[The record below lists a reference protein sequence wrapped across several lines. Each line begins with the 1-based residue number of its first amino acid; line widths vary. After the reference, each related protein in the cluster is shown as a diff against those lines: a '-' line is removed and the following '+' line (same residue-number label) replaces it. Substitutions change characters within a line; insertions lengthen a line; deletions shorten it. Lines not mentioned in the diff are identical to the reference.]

1 MSKNFSHIDRQVEIL
16 EQIRQAHADGV
27 EEGIRVELYRIIKL
41 LEDNLEYVD
50 YEGLAL
56 GTRILRVESLIALIK
71 GETK

>member
-27 EEGIRVELYRIIKL
+27 EEGVRVELDRIIKL

-56 GTRILRVESLIALIK
+56 GTRILRVESLITLIK

>member
-1 MSKNFSHIDRQVEIL
+1 MSKNFSHIARQIDML
-16 EQIRQAHADGV
+16 EKVNQARADGV
-27 EEGIRVELYRIIKL
+27 EEGIRVELDRIIRL

-71 GETK
+71 GENK

>member
-27 EEGIRVELYRIIKL
+27 EEGVRVELDRIIKL

>member
-27 EEGIRVELYRIIKL
+27 EEGIRIELYRIIKL